1 MPETPFKIL
10 VIDDH
15 VMMHRTLEKV
25 LNSQGFQFIGAFDA
39 VSALSKAVS
48 EAPDLILL
56 DLRLPDMDGKQVVR
70 SLKTDPK
77 TRGIPIVFI
86 TATLSKKNDK
96 EEKYVDVDGKQ
107 YLAFAKPLYYPK
119 LVSVIRKEVNA
130 FRKNNQTGPSP
141 WLLKGAGRQAML
153 FSDYGRKVAEAFQEY
168 LKTGDETL
176 IEEFSAKELKAA
188 ISRLSPY
195 YDHNKQWYRELE
207 RRIEEL
213 NVLEQVERRRARTDL
228 QQFKKS
234 WLDKIIFL
242 ALGFLIALLL
252 KWLKL

>member
-1 MPETPFKIL
+1 
-10 VIDDH
+10 
-15 VMMHRTLEKV
+15 
-25 LNSQGFQFIGAFDA
+25 
-39 VSALSKAVS
+39 
-48 EAPDLILL
+48 
-56 DLRLPDMDGKQVVR
+56 
-70 SLKTDPK
+70 
-77 TRGIPIVFI
+77 
-86 TATLSKKNDK
+86 
-96 EEKYVDVDGKQ
+96 
-107 YLAFAKPLYYPK
+107 
-119 LVSVIRKEVNA
+119 
-130 FRKNNQTGPSP
+130 
-141 WLLKGAGRQAML
+141 ML

-252 KWLKL
+252 K